1 MCTRNFEAVLWTAA
15 GTALFTLVFASGKFA
30 GDSASA
36 PQILWLR
43 YVGGLA
49 TLGAVVAA
57 TRQPPQRL
65 VSRRP
70 RSHLLRA
77 TLGASGGM
85 AAIQAAAGMPIV
97 DATAIGLLQVVFA
110 IGLGVWL
117 LGERIG
123 SRQWS
128 GIVLCTAGAATIV
141 ASKGAFR
148 DLDAAYVL
156 PAAIA
161 AAGALLVAGETIMIK
176 TLSVREP
183 ALTVLLYVNAFGIA
197 ILAAPAWLAWRPL
210 GLTGL
215 WPFVMLG
222 PIAITAQ
229 FCIIRGYRLA
239 DVALL
244 GPVDYSWL
252 VFAGI
257 LGLVFFGEVPGPA
270 SYAGAA
276 LILAGGLVLARVRR

>member
-1 MCTRNFEAVLWTAA
+1 MRARNFEAVLWTTA

-43 YVGGLA
+43 YVGGLT
-49 TLGAVVAA
+49 TLVAVLAA
-57 TRQPPQRL
+57 TRQPPRRF

-77 TLGASGGM
+77 LFGASGGM

-123 SRQWS
+123 SRQWA
-128 GIVLCTAGAATIV
+128 GIVLCTAGAVAIV
-141 ASKGAFR
+141 VSKGAFR
-148 DLDAAYVL
+148 ALEPAYML

-161 AAGALLVAGETIMIK
+161 VTGAVLVAGEAIMIK
-176 TLSVREP
+176 TLSVRET
-183 ALTVLLYVNAFGIA
+183 ALTVLLYVNAFGVL
-197 ILAAPAWLAWRPL
+197 ILAGPAWLGWRPL
-210 GLTGL
+210 DIGGL
-215 WPFVMLG
+215 WPFLMLG

-257 LGLVFFGEVPGPA
+257 LGFLFFGEVPGAA

-276 LILAGGLVLARVRR
+276 LILAGGIVLARVRS

>member
-1 MCTRNFEAVLWTAA
+1 MHARNLEAVLWTTA

-43 YVGGLA
+43 YIGGLA
-49 TLGAVVAA
+49 TLVAVLAV
-57 TRQPPQRL
+57 TRQPPRRF

-70 RSHLLRA
+70 FSHLLRA
-77 TLGASGGM
+77 LFGASGGM

-97 DATAIGLLQVVFA
+97 DATAIGLLQVIFA

-117 LGERIG
+117 LGERI
-123 SRQWS
+123 RRPQWT
-128 GIVLCTAGAATIV
+128 GIVLCTAGAAAIV

-148 DLDAAYVL
+148 DLEPAYLL
-156 PAAIA
+156 PAGIA
-161 AAGALLVAGETIMIK
+161 VAGAVLVAGEAIMIK

-183 ALTVLLYVNAFGIA
+183 ALTVLLYVNAFGIL
-197 ILAAPAWLAWRPL
+197 ILAGPAWLAWRPL
-210 GLTGL
+210 DIVGM
-215 WPFVMLG
+215 WPFLMLG

-252 VFAGI
+252 VFSGI
-257 LGLVFFGEVPGPA
+257 LGIVFFGEVPGPA
-270 SYAGAA
+270 SYLGAA
-276 LILAGGLVLARVRR
+276 LILAGGIVLARVRT